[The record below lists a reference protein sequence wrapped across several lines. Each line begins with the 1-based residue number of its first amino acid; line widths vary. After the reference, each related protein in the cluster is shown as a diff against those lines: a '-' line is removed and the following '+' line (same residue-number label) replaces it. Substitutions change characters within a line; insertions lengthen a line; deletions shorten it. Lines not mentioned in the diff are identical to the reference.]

1 MKDTIKQEL
10 LSHVIDT
17 INDQE
22 LTEFEELHFHAFNED
37 HYIIGYYNAEQWLER
52 HGVTA
57 WEAIGAVLDWEAE
70 VFGETH
76 STSDDVKSETIVNKY
91 VYLLGEELLSEFD
104 LDQSSEKLLADI
116 QKIQGGTL

>member
-1 MKDTIKQEL
+1 MMKDTIKQEL

-22 LTEFEELHFHAFNED
+22 LTEFDELHFHAFNED

-76 STSDDVKSETIVNKY
+76 LTSDDVDSETIVNKY

-116 QKIQGGTL
+116 QKIYEG